1 MSFYYFLPSISSV
14 LPNLLFITSNRP
26 ANVLFS
32 AVKLFRTRMVVTL
45 MPLLSIDLVILFFI
59 PEVLVMYLQVKV
71 KSYYSL

>member
-1 MSFYYFLPSISSV
+1 MPFYYFLPSNSPV
-14 LPNLLFITSNRP
+14 PNLLVITSNRP

-32 AVKLFRTRMVVTL
+32 ADIKLFRTRMVVTP

-59 PEVLVMYLQVKV
+59 PEVLVIYLQVKV

>member
-1 MSFYYFLPSISSV
+1 
-14 LPNLLFITSNRP
+14 
-26 ANVLFS
+26 
-32 AVKLFRTRMVVTL
+32 